1 MILRARS
8 IFPIDRSPI
17 DNGAL
22 LIADGKIEWV
32 GPWAQVERTGEEVS
46 DLGEVVLMPGLV
58 NAHCHLDYTNLA
70 GKIPP
75 PTDFVPWVQAMLA
88 ARGNF
93 SAIDFHQS
101 WKQGA
106 EMLLNSGTTT
116 VANIESMPHML
127 ADSWNETPLRLIS
140 FIELTNVKSQR
151 PAGEILEETSS
162 LIDGLPRTSRK
173 QVGLSPHALYSTTP
187 DFCRKAAQFAV
198 VNNLLL
204 STHFAESESE
214 YKMFAEASGSM
225 LDWLSGFRSMHDC
238 GRLTPIQLANEYGLL
253 NERMLAVHLNYLNA
267 EDIETLVQTKAHVVH
282 CPRSHD
288 YFSHAPFRYNEL
300 KKAGVNICLGTD
312 SLASSRRDSQSKL
325 ELNLWAEM
333 RAFAKSFPGAAPLE
347 IFRLVTVNAA
357 RALHKLD
364 EIGVIKSG
372 AFADVIAVNYSGKI
386 SEKLIAETLLH
397 DSCLREVYISGELAR
412 SA

>member
-1 MILRARS
+1 
-8 IFPIDRSPI
+8 
-17 DNGAL
+17 
-22 LIADGKIEWV
+22 
-32 GPWAQVERTGEEVS
+32 
-46 DLGEVVLMPGLV
+46 
-58 NAHCHLDYTNLA
+58 
-70 GKIPP
+70 
-75 PTDFVPWVQAMLA
+75 
-88 ARGNF
+88 
-93 SAIDFHQS
+93 
-101 WKQGA
+101 
-106 EMLLNSGTTT
+106 MLLNSGTTT

-187 DFCRKAAQFAV
+187 DFCRKAAQFAA

-300 KKAGVNICLGTD
+300 KEAGVNICLGTD